1 MARTSKAQKA
11 TLRAIAVE
19 LENLRTEIQN
29 IEALGLTAPFYN
41 IVKKDAELMSL
52 LSVEDI
58 EAELNRRVH
67 ARNIKFTKVEQSQ
80 LLNKVQAL
88 DEVAFDVEG
97 TEAAYD
103 KYLSAMRRKGN
114 SDLAEMVDDLSIK
127 EFITYDKLTAMLF
140 EQYGHLQLASE
151 EIVQLAV
158 EYSKNNTFGK
168 AISEL
173 LPKLEK
179 VEKEMEK
186 EKERYKKRGETYIE
200 EQLDEDKLRKILA
213 RNLRKRRG

>member
-19 LENLRTEIQN
+19 LENVKTEIQN

-52 LSVEDI
+52 LSVDDI

-67 ARNIKFTKVEQSQ
+67 ARNIKFTKVEQGQ

-88 DEVAFDVEG
+88 DEVAFDVEE
-97 TEAAYD
+97 TEAAYE
-103 KYLSAMRRKGN
+103 KYLAAMRRKGN
-114 SDLAEMVDDLSIK
+114 TDLAEMVDDLSIK

-140 EQYGHLQLASE
+140 EQYGHLHLASE
-151 EIVQLAV
+151 EIVQLAA

-168 AISEL
+168 ALSEL

-179 VEKEMEK
+179 VEKEMKK
-186 EKERYKKRGETYIE
+186 EEERYKKRGETYIE